1 MPASY
6 PGSLKTSFGNP
17 RVDLQSVV
25 VANDVN
31 PVYEEIVAIEKHLGI
46 DINKRLQNWGAS
58 AFSTTATI
66 WTDMRTRLENAENG
80 VFSSIQTTGGGT
92 IVNGTGTNGV
102 AVTGATLTLKKA
114 SSQSS
119 NLLEFKND
127 SDAVVASVSSA
138 GFIQAVSF
146 DGGNAASS
154 ANLGA

>member
-1 MPASY
+1 MAASY

-58 AFSTTATI
+58 SFSTTSTV
-66 WTDMRTRLENAENG
+66 WTDIRTRLENAENG
-80 VFSSIQTTGGGT
+80 VYSAIQSTGGGVIT
-92 IVNGTGTNGV
+92 NGTNSNGV
-102 AVTGATLTLKKA
+102 SVTAATLTLKKA
-114 SSQSS
+114 SGQSS

-127 SDAVVASVSSA
+127 SNTVVAYVTGA
-138 GFIQAVSF
+138 GLIQAESI
-146 DGGNAASS
+146 DGGSASS
-154 ANLGA
+154 SGTLGA